1 MSINC
6 VIKQFGFPQQ
16 ARSVCVSGLPPV
28 VPVEMKPLSSP
39 MLEYLI
45 PPHICFPQF
54 ILDDSGI
61 NIYNGK
67 QKSDLK
73 CFP

>member
-1 MSINC
+1 MSIKC
-6 VIKQFGFPQQ
+6 VVKQFGVPQQ
-16 ARSVCVSGLPPV
+16 ARSVCVSDLHL
-28 VPVEMKPLSSP
+28 VPVELKPLSSP
-39 MLEYLI
+39 MLEHLI

-54 ILDDSGI
+54 ILNDSGI

-67 QKSDLK
+67 QKSDLN